1 MMMGRT
7 YTAIGLKSLT
17 QSLLYYLIQGYYT
30 PEWVKIISRTL
41 AYFAPT
47 PFQRYT
53 EVYSLSQ
60 ETKVE
65 ILLFYSNALPLS
77 RLAYCKKDNCQTAL
91 LPRSGTAT
99 KIFSWSCSSPNAKT
113 VTVWGVDWAGPTTC
127 LTQADNTWS

>member
-7 YTAIGLKSLT
+7 SHYDWTKILNPEFVVLFDSRILHARVGKNHFTHTRVFRSNTLPEIHRGL
-17 QSLLYYLIQGYYT
+17 
-30 PEWVKIISRTL
+30 L
-41 AYFAPT
+41 A
-47 PFQRYT
+47 
-53 EVYSLSQ
+53 VSG
-60 ETKVE
+60 KVE

-113 VTVWGVDWAGPTTC
+113 VTVWGVDSAGPTTC